1 MILSD
6 IAPGDKFLQ
15 KETLSKGKN
24 NVLEET
30 ENLDDHATHLEVH
43 RLKQDYDKWC
53 ERMDYLGR
61 WAALYD
67 CPSKMQNIGYKI
79 YYYFTF
85 LCCMWGM
92 SGWIVA
98 LIYSLLEKP
107 IPCILSWYE
116 IHSNGQPKD
125 LYEAIGVILLA
136 SVPAVCFIFRPAS
149 FSAGASDGMHS
160 CEFCPTKNPATL
172 KEMVQTV
179 RFNVCAAWGIIIVGF
194 IGGVTIWNVNLHNIV
209 VQHGSF
215 ECGNDL
221 LIVLDQIIVF
231 PVYSVAATVVAHT
244 VMSFAMKMTYFQNCF
259 LQLKNDIKS
268 AKRGQLDPYTFLKD
282 VNEVQQNILETGKKF
297 GMYLGVYTIV
307 CVLCTSFFAG
317 KIPSLVA
324 TSYKDFLLRAFYQLL
339 FVIPNVY
346 VLKSTASLGSN
357 GLIVI
362 RAFLRRTAE
371 EVDEKILR
379 KAKYVNQHLS
389 LRLQVGD
396 IGLRMYG
403 VLLDFKFLTQLFSL
417 WGTFLT
423 MVYSSAQ
430 SQI

>member
-1 MILSD
+1 
-6 IAPGDKFLQ
+6 
-15 KETLSKGKN
+15 
-24 NVLEET
+24 
-30 ENLDDHATHLEVH
+30 
-43 RLKQDYDKWC
+43 
-53 ERMDYLGR
+53 
-61 WAALYD
+61 
-67 CPSKMQNIGYKI
+67 MQNIGYKI

-85 LCCMWGM
+85 MLHRGDERLD
-92 SGWIVA
+92 SGLDLFTFGENQYLASSVGR
-98 LIYSLLEKP
+98 
-107 IPCILSWYE
+107 YE

-125 LYEAIGVILLA
+125 LYEVIGVILLA

-179 RFNVCAAWGIIIVGF
+179 RFNVCGAAWGIIIVGF

-259 LQLKNDIKS
+259 LQLKNDLKS

-282 VNEVQQNILETGKKF
+282 VNEVQQNILKTGKKF

-396 IGLRMYG
+396 IGL
-403 VLLDFKFLTQLFSL
+403 
-417 WGTFLT
+417 
-423 MVYSSAQ
+423 
-430 SQI
+430 